1 MSDMKIIME
10 NWRQSKN
17 LNEEERVPAE
27 KAEVL
32 RNAETESDLVIN
44 KVNAAVGEDEG
55 LKREVLQSIIAKLQE
70 ELAD

>member
-44 KVNAAVGEDEG
+44 KINAATGEDEG
-55 LKREVLQSIIAKLQE
+55 LKREVLQSIIAKLQA
-70 ELAD
+70 ELAE

>member
-10 NWRQSKN
+10 NWRQSTN

-32 RNAETESDLVIN
+32 RNAETESDSVNN

-55 LKREVLQSIIAKLQE
+55 LKREVLQSIIAKLQG

>member
-1 MSDMKIIME
+1 MKIIME

>member
-44 KVNAAVGEDEG
+44 KINAATGEDKG
-55 LKREVLQSIIAKLQE
+55 LKREVLQSIIAKLQA
-70 ELAD
+70 ELAE